1 LAVLSEKVYL
11 VLAAACLLLI
21 LEHIFL
27 FFLFPRWFSDKSS
40 DSDAVVAM
48 HPRVMNDV

>member
-21 LEHIFL
+21 LKHIFL
-27 FFLFPRWFSDKSS
+27 FFLFPRWLSDKSF
-40 DSDAVVAM
+40 DAMVAM
-48 HPRVMNDV
+48 QMNDV

>member
-1 LAVLSEKVYL
+1 LAVLSEKAYL

-40 DSDAVVAM
+40 DAVVAM